1 MVIEPTP
8 EEQIRQLTRAIATDY
23 GSVGVEEIEATTRK
37 AFQELSARSKAPAFV
52 GILTERR
59 VRQQLGVDRTRQSA

>member
-1 MVIEPTP
+1 VIEPTP

-23 GSVGVEEIEATTRK
+23 QSVGVEEIEATTRK
-37 AFQELSARSKAPAFV
+37 AFQELSSRSKAPAFV